1 MHLVP
6 QGLEGYPGYLGKMV
20 SLEEMVNLDLWE
32 ALVLLAKEECL
43 ACPVFQDLKAT
54 VVFLV

>member
-1 MHLVP
+1 MARV
-6 QGLEGYPGYLGKMV
+6 
-20 SLEEMVNLDLWE
+20 EEMVKLVLKE
-32 ALVLLAKEECL
+32 ALALLAKEVCL